1 MVRMIDDLL
10 DVSRITQGK
19 INLRIETI
27 DLGAVLKE
35 ALEASAEERHQ
46 LAQSL
51 AVSLPDKPVWIQGDA
66 VRVGQIIVNLVANAS
81 KFNRKDGE
89 ISVALGVEDA
99 KTDGGSDRPAAV
111 LRVRD
116 NGVGI
121 DPSLLPRIFDLFV
134 QSDDAPGEPR
144 THTGIGVG
152 LTLARRLVE
161 LHGGAIEASSAGLG
175 KGSEFVVRL
184 PVTTGPAQEKPPARA
199 KTGRKATV
207 TNPAYRILIV
217 DDDADATDAMRLL
230 LQREGH
236 EVEVVSNGDDA
247 KAHAL
252 RFRPDAVVLDLGL
265 PGKNGF
271 AVAKDLRHD
280 GALSDVVIIAVSG
293 YGDERHKNMS
303 IEAGIDEHM
312 TKPAD
317 LNRLL
322 RRIAQGRK
330 PGTS

>member
-1 MVRMIDDLL
+1 
-10 DVSRITQGK
+10 
-19 INLRIETI
+19 
-27 DLGAVLKE
+27 
-35 ALEASAEERHQ
+35 
-46 LAQSL
+46 
-51 AVSLPDKPVWIQGDA
+51 
-66 VRVGQIIVNLVANAS
+66 
-81 KFNRKDGE
+81 
-89 ISVALGVEDA
+89 
-99 KTDGGSDRPAAV
+99 V

-134 QSDDAPGEPR
+134 QSDDAPGEAR

-152 LTLARRLVE
+152 LTLAKRLVE
-161 LHGGAIEASSAGLG
+161 LHGGAIEARSMGLG
-175 KGSEFVVRL
+175 TGSEFVVRL
-184 PVTTGPAQEKPPARA
+184 PMTTGQAKEKKPASA
-199 KTGRKATV
+199 KTARTPAV
-207 TNPAYRILIV
+207 TNRAYRILIV